1 MDPEIVHLK
10 SKEDIQFIEQKNNN
24 NNSAKIPKNYS
35 ESNFFS
41 RLFYFWAK
49 PAIELANK
57 KPLENNDVCNIS
69 PSQYTSKMMPEF
81 HEIFNKKSS
90 KKNNKYPLFFSILSL
105 HFNSLLF
112 IFFLFMVDLCL
123 VYTKIFFFKRIISCF
138 SKGVYFPEREI
149 SINSIFHI
157 LSFKFNIIECIFMF
171 ILVKICGSYN
181 YNFLLFQNA
190 ILNRKIINETCALLV
205 DKLLKTNSIN
215 TNFSKGEG
223 EKLNLVEIDAEK
235 IGYFFL
241 WFPRIVMYPFKI
253 FFSFSL
259 LFRILGRRYIYA
271 TLGLALVV
279 SIIIFFQIKYNR
291 NLKYVLY
298 YKDKRMKIVTYVFT
312 VLKNLKL
319 NNLDD
324 EFINRVDIKRNN
336 EIDMIR
342 KQFNLEIIIGVLNKN
357 LNLIMMILT
366 LYLFISSNNGLEIS
380 TLFTTFQLI
389 NTITGPIT
397 IIPIFLSRIAGNL
410 ISIKRLQAFLLSDEH
425 YNNQNINTLE
435 KNDIAIKFD
444 NSTFG
449 IKKIKQ
455 QKEDNINLGFK
466 NNNDENN
473 IKGEI
478 KLLENISLTI
488 KKGDFIAVTG
498 NTGSG
503 KTCLLN
509 AIMNNYHI
517 ISTDSNPEI
526 NGEISY
532 CPSQSWMMT
541 ESIKNNIIFFSEM
554 KNKKYEEIISL
565 CHLKKDF
572 EKLSEGDETIV
583 NSTCASV
590 SEGEKIR
597 ISLARCIYQNA
608 DIYLFDAPF
617 SSLDNDISQKIF
629 QNIFCKYLKSKTRI
643 VVTNKKTFLPF
654 VDNIIHL
661 ENGKITFFGPY
672 EEFKKINEDLDDI
685 KDSKNSN
692 EDDKEDEKNSKKI
705 KNSYKNDEKNTKKDV
720 ILGNYENANDALNS
734 ISRNNV
740 SYKTYLNYINL
751 QGGYSLFFSLIILI
765 TIVKIME
772 IYRNTIIP
780 SLAKSY
786 KEISKEKKNK
796 EKNDIF
802 MINLKKNFSIF
813 FYISV
818 GTIILN
824 FVIRFI
830 TTRITLYSMKIV
842 HRKMIFRLVKAP
854 INLFHDVVPVGQIL
868 NRLTRDVGIIQSIIR
883 TVNSFIKLL
892 FSLASCMIICYIYN
906 KTIIYMSPLIVI
918 YAIILTGYYLNAGRN
933 LTRLQRISFS
943 PIMTIFSETIRGL
956 DIIRTSHVEEET
968 KNRFLEKIDER
979 YGIHLFSQG
988 CRRWHAIRRSTFI
1001 NLTFGI
1007 IILYMANHPEYYSVR
1022 AIAIILQYTEEF
1034 LNHLI
1039 NTSTFYMDLENN
1051 MIGLERCEQILKIEM
1066 EKGSENIDESLI
1078 NDNWPKTGNIEFV
1091 NYFAS
1096 YRPNIP
1102 DILKNIT
1109 LKIEDKEKIGVVG
1122 RTGSGKSSLINAI
1135 ARIIEPKSGKIMID
1149 DIDIQDKN
1157 LKLIREK
1164 ISILPQEL
1172 FLIESTLRDNID
1184 PLGKY
1189 SNEEILN
1196 IIKDLSLFKSLSDKE
1211 KLNFEIKEN
1220 GKNLSTGEKKLICFA
1235 RTIIRNNK
1243 IVILD
1248 EPTSSLDSET
1258 KEIIHENIKK
1268 YLKDSTTILITNQKD
1283 LLKLCKR
1290 IIVIENGEVVE
1301 EGKYSKLIKDENS
1314 LFYSLFVK

>member
-1 MDPEIVHLK
+1 
-10 SKEDIQFIEQKNNN
+10 
-24 NNSAKIPKNYS
+24 
-35 ESNFFS
+35 
-41 RLFYFWAK
+41 
-49 PAIELANK
+49 
-57 KPLENNDVCNIS
+57 
-69 PSQYTSKMMPEF
+69 
-81 HEIFNKKSS
+81 
-90 KKNNKYPLFFSILSL
+90 
-105 HFNSLLF
+105 
-112 IFFLFMVDLCL
+112 
-123 VYTKIFFFKRIISCF
+123 
-138 SKGVYFPEREI
+138 
-149 SINSIFHI
+149 
-157 LSFKFNIIECIFMF
+157 
-171 ILVKICGSYN
+171 
-181 YNFLLFQNA
+181 
-190 ILNRKIINETCALLV
+190 
-205 DKLLKTNSIN
+205 
-215 TNFSKGEG
+215 
-223 EKLNLVEIDAEK
+223 
-235 IGYFFL
+235 
-241 WFPRIVMYPFKI
+241 
-253 FFSFSL
+253 
-259 LFRILGRRYIYA
+259 
-271 TLGLALVV
+271 
-279 SIIIFFQIKYNR
+279 
-291 NLKYVLY
+291 
-298 YKDKRMKIVTYVFT
+298 
-312 VLKNLKL
+312 
-319 NNLDD
+319 
-324 EFINRVDIKRNN
+324 
-336 EIDMIR
+336 
-342 KQFNLEIIIGVLNKN
+342 
-357 LNLIMMILT
+357 
-366 LYLFISSNNGLEIS
+366 
-380 TLFTTFQLI
+380 
-389 NTITGPIT
+389 
-397 IIPIFLSRIAGNL
+397 
-410 ISIKRLQAFLLSDEH
+410 
-425 YNNQNINTLE
+425 
-435 KNDIAIKFD
+435 
-444 NSTFG
+444 
-449 IKKIKQ
+449 
-455 QKEDNINLGFK
+455 
-466 NNNDENN
+466 
-473 IKGEI
+473 
-478 KLLENISLTI
+478 
-488 KKGDFIAVTG
+488 
-498 NTGSG
+498 
-503 KTCLLN
+503 
-509 AIMNNYHI
+509 
-517 ISTDSNPEI
+517 
-526 NGEISY
+526 
-532 CPSQSWMMT
+532 
-541 ESIKNNIIFFSEM
+541 
-554 KNKKYEEIISL
+554 
-565 CHLKKDF
+565 
-572 EKLSEGDETIV
+572 
-583 NSTCASV
+583 
-590 SEGEKIR
+590 
-597 ISLARCIYQNA
+597 
-608 DIYLFDAPF
+608 
-617 SSLDNDISQKIF
+617 
-629 QNIFCKYLKSKTRI
+629 
-643 VVTNKKTFLPF
+643 
-654 VDNIIHL
+654 
-661 ENGKITFFGPY
+661 
-672 EEFKKINEDLDDI
+672 
-685 KDSKNSN
+685 
-692 EDDKEDEKNSKKI
+692 
-705 KNSYKNDEKNTKKDV
+705 
-720 ILGNYENANDALNS
+720 
-734 ISRNNV
+734 
-740 SYKTYLNYINL
+740 
-751 QGGYSLFFSLIILI
+751 
-765 TIVKIME
+765 
-772 IYRNTIIP
+772 
-780 SLAKSY
+780 
-786 KEISKEKKNK
+786 
-796 EKNDIF
+796 

-1066 EKGSENIDESLI
+1066 EKGSENINESLI

>member
-1 MDPEIVHLK
+1 M
-10 SKEDIQFIEQKNNN
+10 
-24 NNSAKIPKNYS
+24 
-35 ESNFFS
+35 
-41 RLFYFWAK
+41 
-49 PAIELANK
+49 NK
-57 KPLENNDVCNIS
+57 KV
-69 PSQYTSKMMPEF
+69 
-81 HEIFNKKSS
+81 
-90 KKNNKYPLFFSILSL
+90 
-105 HFNSLLF
+105 
-112 IFFLFMVDLCL
+112 
-123 VYTKIFFFKRIISCF
+123 
-138 SKGVYFPEREI
+138 
-149 SINSIFHI
+149 
-157 LSFKFNIIECIFMF
+157 
-171 ILVKICGSYN
+171 
-181 YNFLLFQNA
+181 
-190 ILNRKIINETCALLV
+190 
-205 DKLLKTNSIN
+205 
-215 TNFSKGEG
+215 
-223 EKLNLVEIDAEK
+223 
-235 IGYFFL
+235 
-241 WFPRIVMYPFKI
+241 
-253 FFSFSL
+253 
-259 LFRILGRRYIYA
+259 
-271 TLGLALVV
+271 
-279 SIIIFFQIKYNR
+279 
-291 NLKYVLY
+291 
-298 YKDKRMKIVTYVFT
+298 
-312 VLKNLKL
+312 
-319 NNLDD
+319 
-324 EFINRVDIKRNN
+324 
-336 EIDMIR
+336 
-342 KQFNLEIIIGVLNKN
+342 
-357 LNLIMMILT
+357 
-366 LYLFISSNNGLEIS
+366 
-380 TLFTTFQLI
+380 
-389 NTITGPIT
+389 
-397 IIPIFLSRIAGNL
+397 
-410 ISIKRLQAFLLSDEH
+410 
-425 YNNQNINTLE
+425 
-435 KNDIAIKFD
+435 
-444 NSTFG
+444 
-449 IKKIKQ
+449 
-455 QKEDNINLGFK
+455 
-466 NNNDENN
+466 
-473 IKGEI
+473 
-478 KLLENISLTI
+478 
-488 KKGDFIAVTG
+488 
-498 NTGSG
+498 
-503 KTCLLN
+503 
-509 AIMNNYHI
+509 
-517 ISTDSNPEI
+517 
-526 NGEISY
+526 
-532 CPSQSWMMT
+532 
-541 ESIKNNIIFFSEM
+541 
-554 KNKKYEEIISL
+554 
-565 CHLKKDF
+565 
-572 EKLSEGDETIV
+572 
-583 NSTCASV
+583 
-590 SEGEKIR
+590 
-597 ISLARCIYQNA
+597 
-608 DIYLFDAPF
+608 
-617 SSLDNDISQKIF
+617 
-629 QNIFCKYLKSKTRI
+629 
-643 VVTNKKTFLPF
+643 FLPF
-654 VDNIIHL
+654 VDKIIHL
-661 ENGKITFFGPY
+661 EKGKITFFGTY
-672 EEFKKINEDLDDI
+672 EEFKKINENLEDI
-685 KDSKNSN
+685 KDSKNTN
-692 EDDKEDEKNSKKI
+692 EDDKEDEKNNKKR
-705 KNSYKNDEKNTKKDV
+705 KNSDKNDEKNTKKDV

-786 KEISKEKKNK
+786 KEISKDRDNK
-796 EKNDIF
+796 EKNDLF
-802 MINLKKNFSIF
+802 MVNLKKNFSIF

-918 YAIILTGYYLNAGRN
+918 YAIILTGYYLSAGRN

-968 KNRFLEKIDER
+968 KNKFLEKIDER
-979 YGIHLFSQG
+979 YGIHLYSQG

-1066 EKGSENIDESLI
+1066 EKGSENVDESLI

-1102 DILKNIT
+1102 DILKNIN
-1109 LKIEDKEKIGVVG
+1109 LKIEDKEKIGIVG

-1189 SNEEILN
+1189 SDEEILN

-1211 KLNFEIKEN
+1211 KLNYEIKEN
-1220 GKNLSTGEKKLICFA
+1220 GKNISTGEKKLICFA
-1235 RTIIRNNK
+1235 RTVIRNNK

-1301 EGKYSKLIKDENS
+1301 EGKYSKLIKDKNS

>member
-1 MDPEIVHLK
+1 M
-10 SKEDIQFIEQKNNN
+10 
-24 NNSAKIPKNYS
+24 
-35 ESNFFS
+35 
-41 RLFYFWAK
+41 
-49 PAIELANK
+49 NK
-57 KPLENNDVCNIS
+57 KV
-69 PSQYTSKMMPEF
+69 
-81 HEIFNKKSS
+81 
-90 KKNNKYPLFFSILSL
+90 
-105 HFNSLLF
+105 
-112 IFFLFMVDLCL
+112 
-123 VYTKIFFFKRIISCF
+123 
-138 SKGVYFPEREI
+138 
-149 SINSIFHI
+149 
-157 LSFKFNIIECIFMF
+157 
-171 ILVKICGSYN
+171 
-181 YNFLLFQNA
+181 
-190 ILNRKIINETCALLV
+190 
-205 DKLLKTNSIN
+205 
-215 TNFSKGEG
+215 
-223 EKLNLVEIDAEK
+223 
-235 IGYFFL
+235 
-241 WFPRIVMYPFKI
+241 
-253 FFSFSL
+253 
-259 LFRILGRRYIYA
+259 
-271 TLGLALVV
+271 
-279 SIIIFFQIKYNR
+279 
-291 NLKYVLY
+291 
-298 YKDKRMKIVTYVFT
+298 
-312 VLKNLKL
+312 
-319 NNLDD
+319 
-324 EFINRVDIKRNN
+324 
-336 EIDMIR
+336 
-342 KQFNLEIIIGVLNKN
+342 
-357 LNLIMMILT
+357 
-366 LYLFISSNNGLEIS
+366 
-380 TLFTTFQLI
+380 
-389 NTITGPIT
+389 
-397 IIPIFLSRIAGNL
+397 
-410 ISIKRLQAFLLSDEH
+410 
-425 YNNQNINTLE
+425 
-435 KNDIAIKFD
+435 
-444 NSTFG
+444 
-449 IKKIKQ
+449 
-455 QKEDNINLGFK
+455 
-466 NNNDENN
+466 
-473 IKGEI
+473 
-478 KLLENISLTI
+478 
-488 KKGDFIAVTG
+488 
-498 NTGSG
+498 
-503 KTCLLN
+503 
-509 AIMNNYHI
+509 
-517 ISTDSNPEI
+517 
-526 NGEISY
+526 
-532 CPSQSWMMT
+532 
-541 ESIKNNIIFFSEM
+541 
-554 KNKKYEEIISL
+554 
-565 CHLKKDF
+565 
-572 EKLSEGDETIV
+572 
-583 NSTCASV
+583 
-590 SEGEKIR
+590 
-597 ISLARCIYQNA
+597 
-608 DIYLFDAPF
+608 
-617 SSLDNDISQKIF
+617 
-629 QNIFCKYLKSKTRI
+629 
-643 VVTNKKTFLPF
+643 FLPF
-654 VDNIIHL
+654 VDKIIHL
-661 ENGKITFFGPY
+661 EKGKITFFGTY
-672 EEFKKINEDLDDI
+672 EEFKKINENLEDI
-685 KDSKNSN
+685 KDSKNTN
-692 EDDKEDEKNSKKI
+692 EDDKEDEKNNKKR
-705 KNSYKNDEKNTKKDV
+705 KNSDKNDEKNTKKDV

-786 KEISKEKKNK
+786 KEISKDKDNK
-796 EKNDIF
+796 EKNDLF
-802 MINLKKNFSIF
+802 MVNLKKNFSIF

-918 YAIILTGYYLNAGRN
+918 YAIILTGYYLSAGRN

-968 KNRFLEKIDER
+968 KNKFLEKIDER

-1066 EKGSENIDESLI
+1066 EKGSENVDESLI

-1102 DILKNIT
+1102 DILKNIN
-1109 LKIEDKEKIGVVG
+1109 LKIEDKEKIGIVG

-1189 SNEEILN
+1189 SDEEILN

-1211 KLNFEIKEN
+1211 KLNYEIKEN
-1220 GKNLSTGEKKLICFA
+1220 GKNISTGEKKLICFA
-1235 RTIIRNNK
+1235 RTVIRNNK

-1301 EGKYSKLIKDENS
+1301 EGKYSKLIKDKNS